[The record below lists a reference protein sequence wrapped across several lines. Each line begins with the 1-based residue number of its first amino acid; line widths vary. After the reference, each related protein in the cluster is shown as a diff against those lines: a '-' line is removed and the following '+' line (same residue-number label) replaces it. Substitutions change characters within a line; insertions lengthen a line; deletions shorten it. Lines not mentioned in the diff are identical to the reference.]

1 MGRGGGMWAAPPM
14 SPEEATRG
22 LNSTIIINGWF
33 WLFINVRISVTFSS
47 FDISHVYR
55 SANKAAHVCA
65 NKASSERRRCLWL
78 NYTPPYLVSI
88 LEKDCNDVE

>member
-1 MGRGGGMWAAPPM
+1 MLWRLSNAGRIASRSIIA
-14 SPEEATRG
+14 SIIQEAKE
-22 LNSTIIINGWF
+22 LSE
-33 WLFINVRISVTFSS
+33 TFSS